1 MKKKQSV
8 SFWAG
13 AIMAASIAAI
23 CIISFFWM
31 PADPEKMD
39 TLNRFALPSA
49 AHLLGTDQFGRDVL
63 SRIMEASRWAL
74 LVGVCSVT
82 VGALAGSIIGAS
94 AAMLKGAVRAVIMRF
109 IDGMMSFPGIL
120 LAMMLVTV
128 LGKGILGA
136 VLAIGLFMV
145 PTFSRLVYSM
155 VLENKQRLYIKAAH
169 SYGCS
174 GGYIVLFHMLPDM
187 LPRLITQFSSSIG
200 GAVLLESSLSFLG
213 LGIQPPTPSWG
224 MMLNEARQFVLNYPY
239 IAIAP
244 GVVLLITVLGFMALL
259 DTTEEGSGFQE
270 RLLELLGEQHQED
283 HGGVFTDFGYAELG
297 GEIKDI
303 YVCQSNET
311 ACFHRSDAPVVLEVR
326 KGFFNDPSYDND
338 KTAVLNLPAADAGIW
353 RAVEKV
359 DAASV
364 DECAFRCVDCLIPFL
379 RDAINN
385 AIDDEDGIEQ
395 ADEFAKRLA
404 QIEREWPESDMVKYK
419 ALLSVVDHPSLQ
431 DATRLMGEIDQYELR
446 PEVAQTWGYAEMMF
460 REKYSALPEELF
472 QTPQAAQIGQKMLDD
487 RLGVITE
494 YGLIRRKDGQPF
506 PVFQPE
512 QEIGQGLEMM

>member
-174 GGYIVLFHMLPDM
+174 GGYTSGAWRGIWQGEGGGLLMTQASHQLDLMQWICGMPVSVLA
-187 LPRLITQFSSSIG
+187 RCSTIG
-200 GAVLLESSLSFLG
+200 RPIQVENEAELFLTYLNGAHGHFIASAHECPGTNLLEICGTRGRISVRDDSEVEIIRLEEDERTFARSCPSPFEQVSGTVERLTFDDRNNKAQQAATIQNFVAAAQGAGPIQCSL
-213 LGIQPPTPSWG
+213 
-224 MMLNEARQFVLNYPY
+224 
-239 IAIAP
+239 
-244 GVVLLITVLGFMALL
+244 
-259 DTTEEGSGFQE
+259 EEG
-270 RLLELLGEQHQED
+270 
-283 HGGVFTDFGYAELG
+283 
-297 GEIKDI
+297 
-303 YVCQSNET
+303 
-311 ACFHRSDAPVVLEVR
+311 
-326 KGFFNDPSYDND
+326 
-338 KTAVLNLPAADAGIW
+338 
-353 RAVEKV
+353 
-359 DAASV
+359 
-364 DECAFRCVDCLIPFL
+364 L
-379 RDAINN
+379 R
-385 AIDDEDGIEQ
+385 
-395 ADEFAKRLA
+395 
-404 QIEREWPESDMVKYK
+404 
-419 ALLSVVDHPSLQ
+419 SLQ
-431 DATRLMGEIDQYELR
+431 IIHGAYLSHWMGR
-446 PEVAQTWGYAEMMF
+446 TVT
-460 REKYSALPEELF
+460 LPGDERVFCRILNR
-472 QTPQAAQIGQKMLDD
+472 TGASMAIGHGPL
-487 RLGVITE
+487 
-494 YGLIRRKDGQPF
+494 
-506 PVFQPE
+506 
-512 QEIGQGLEMM
+512 

>member
-1 MKKKQSV
+1 M
-8 SFWAG
+8 
-13 AIMAASIAAI
+13 
-23 CIISFFWM
+23 
-31 PADPEKMD
+31 
-39 TLNRFALPSA
+39 
-49 AHLLGTDQFGRDVL
+49 
-63 SRIMEASRWAL
+63 
-74 LVGVCSVT
+74 
-82 VGALAGSIIGAS
+82 
-94 AAMLKGAVRAVIMRF
+94 
-109 IDGMMSFPGIL
+109 
-120 LAMMLVTV
+120 
-128 LGKGILGA
+128 
-136 VLAIGLFMV
+136 
-145 PTFSRLVYSM
+145 
-155 VLENKQRLYIKAAH
+155 
-169 SYGCS
+169 
-174 GGYIVLFHMLPDM
+174 
-187 LPRLITQFSSSIG
+187 
-200 GAVLLESSLSFLG
+200 
-213 LGIQPPTPSWG
+213 
-224 MMLNEARQFVLNYPY
+224 
-239 IAIAP
+239 
-244 GVVLLITVLGFMALL
+244 
-259 DTTEEGSGFQE
+259 
-270 RLLELLGEQHQED
+270 
-283 HGGVFTDFGYAELG
+283 FTDFGYAELG

-364 DECAFRCVDCLIPFL
+364 DEYAFRCVDCLIPFL

-494 YGLIRRKDGQPF
+494 YGLIRRKDGQPL

>member
-49 AHLLGTDQFGRDVL
+49 AHLLGTDQVGRDVL

-128 LGKGILGA
+128 LGKGSLGA

-244 GVVLLITVLGFMALL
+244 GVVLLITVLGFN
-259 DTTEEGSGFQE
+259 
-270 RLLELLGEQHQED
+270 LLGD
-283 HGGVFTDFGYAELG
+283 G
-297 GEIKDI
+297 
-303 YVCQSNET
+303 
-311 ACFHRSDAPVVLEVR
+311 
-326 KGFFNDPSYDND
+326 
-338 KTAVLNLPAADAGIW
+338 LN
-353 RAVEKV
+353 
-359 DAASV
+359 
-364 DECAFRCVDCLIPFL
+364 
-379 RDAINN
+379 
-385 AIDDEDGIEQ
+385 
-395 ADEFAKRLA
+395 
-404 QIEREWPESDMVKYK
+404 
-419 ALLSVVDHPSLQ
+419 
-431 DATRLMGEIDQYELR
+431 
-446 PEVAQTWGYAEMMF
+446 
-460 REKYSALPEELF
+460 
-472 QTPQAAQIGQKMLDD
+472 D
-487 RLGVITE
+487 RLVK
-494 YGLIRRKDGQPF
+494 RRSKT
-506 PVFQPE
+506 
-512 QEIGQGLEMM
+512 

>member
-120 LAMMLVTV
+120 
-128 LGKGILGA
+128 GA

-155 VLENKQRLYIKAAH
+155 VLENKHRLYIKAAH

-244 GVVLLITVLGFMALL
+244 GVVLLITVLGFN
-259 DTTEEGSGFQE
+259 
-270 RLLELLGEQHQED
+270 LLGD
-283 HGGVFTDFGYAELG
+283 G
-297 GEIKDI
+297 
-303 YVCQSNET
+303 
-311 ACFHRSDAPVVLEVR
+311 
-326 KGFFNDPSYDND
+326 
-338 KTAVLNLPAADAGIW
+338 LN
-353 RAVEKV
+353 
-359 DAASV
+359 
-364 DECAFRCVDCLIPFL
+364 
-379 RDAINN
+379 
-385 AIDDEDGIEQ
+385 
-395 ADEFAKRLA
+395 
-404 QIEREWPESDMVKYK
+404 
-419 ALLSVVDHPSLQ
+419 
-431 DATRLMGEIDQYELR
+431 
-446 PEVAQTWGYAEMMF
+446 
-460 REKYSALPEELF
+460 
-472 QTPQAAQIGQKMLDD
+472 D
-487 RLGVITE
+487 RLVK
-494 YGLIRRKDGQPF
+494 RRSKT
-506 PVFQPE
+506 
-512 QEIGQGLEMM
+512 

>member
-155 VLENKQRLYIKAAH
+155 VLENKQRLWMQWRIYCVVSYAAGYASQTDYPIQLQH
-169 SYGCS
+169 RRCCAS
-174 GGYIVLFHMLPDM
+174 GV
-187 LPRLITQFSSSIG
+187 
-200 GAVLLESSLSFLG
+200 LSFLFRIG
-213 LGIQPPTPSWG
+213 DP
-224 MMLNEARQFVLNYPY
+224 A
-239 IAIAP
+239 
-244 GVVLLITVLGFMALL
+244 
-259 DTTEEGSGFQE
+259 
-270 RLLELLGEQHQED
+270 
-283 HGGVFTDFGYAELG
+283 
-297 GEIKDI
+297 
-303 YVCQSNET
+303 
-311 ACFHRSDAPVVLEVR
+311 SDAQLGHDAER
-326 KGFFNDPSYDND
+326 G
-338 KTAVLNLPAADAGIW
+338 TAVCS
-353 RAVEKV
+353 E
-359 DAASV
+359 
-364 DECAFRCVDCLIPFL
+364 
-379 RDAINN
+379 
-385 AIDDEDGIEQ
+385 
-395 ADEFAKRLA
+395 
-404 QIEREWPESDMVKYK
+404 
-419 ALLSVVDHPSLQ
+419 LSVYCYCPGCGAPD
-431 DATRLMGEIDQYELR
+431 Y
-446 PEVAQTWGYAEMMF
+446 
-460 REKYSALPEELF
+460 
-472 QTPQAAQIGQKMLDD
+472 
-487 RLGVITE
+487 GV
-494 YGLIRRKDGQPF
+494 G
-506 PVFQPE
+506 V
-512 QEIGQGLEMM
+512 

>member
-174 GGYIVLFHMLPDM
+174 GGYIVLFHMLP
-187 LPRLITQFSSSIG
+187 
-200 GAVLLESSLSFLG
+200 ESSLSFLG

-244 GVVLLITVLGFMALL
+244 GVVLLITVLGFN
-259 DTTEEGSGFQE
+259 
-270 RLLELLGEQHQED
+270 LLGD
-283 HGGVFTDFGYAELG
+283 G
-297 GEIKDI
+297 
-303 YVCQSNET
+303 
-311 ACFHRSDAPVVLEVR
+311 
-326 KGFFNDPSYDND
+326 
-338 KTAVLNLPAADAGIW
+338 LN
-353 RAVEKV
+353 
-359 DAASV
+359 
-364 DECAFRCVDCLIPFL
+364 
-379 RDAINN
+379 
-385 AIDDEDGIEQ
+385 
-395 ADEFAKRLA
+395 
-404 QIEREWPESDMVKYK
+404 
-419 ALLSVVDHPSLQ
+419 
-431 DATRLMGEIDQYELR
+431 
-446 PEVAQTWGYAEMMF
+446 
-460 REKYSALPEELF
+460 
-472 QTPQAAQIGQKMLDD
+472 D
-487 RLGVITE
+487 RLVK
-494 YGLIRRKDGQPF
+494 RRSKT
-506 PVFQPE
+506 
-512 QEIGQGLEMM
+512 

>member
-82 VGALAGSIIGAS
+82 VGALAG
-94 AAMLKGAVRAVIMRF
+94 
-109 IDGMMSFPGIL
+109 GMMSFPGIL

-244 GVVLLITVLGFMALL
+244 GVVLLITVLGFN
-259 DTTEEGSGFQE
+259 
-270 RLLELLGEQHQED
+270 LLGD
-283 HGGVFTDFGYAELG
+283 G
-297 GEIKDI
+297 
-303 YVCQSNET
+303 
-311 ACFHRSDAPVVLEVR
+311 
-326 KGFFNDPSYDND
+326 
-338 KTAVLNLPAADAGIW
+338 LN
-353 RAVEKV
+353 
-359 DAASV
+359 
-364 DECAFRCVDCLIPFL
+364 
-379 RDAINN
+379 
-385 AIDDEDGIEQ
+385 
-395 ADEFAKRLA
+395 
-404 QIEREWPESDMVKYK
+404 
-419 ALLSVVDHPSLQ
+419 
-431 DATRLMGEIDQYELR
+431 
-446 PEVAQTWGYAEMMF
+446 
-460 REKYSALPEELF
+460 
-472 QTPQAAQIGQKMLDD
+472 D
-487 RLGVITE
+487 RLVK
-494 YGLIRRKDGQPF
+494 RRSKT
-506 PVFQPE
+506 
-512 QEIGQGLEMM
+512 